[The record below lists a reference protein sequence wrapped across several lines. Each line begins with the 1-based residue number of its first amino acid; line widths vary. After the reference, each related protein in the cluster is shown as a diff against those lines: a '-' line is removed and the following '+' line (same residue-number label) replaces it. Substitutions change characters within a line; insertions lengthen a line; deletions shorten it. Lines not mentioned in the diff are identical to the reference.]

1 MFKKKEKQKTNPRFD
16 ETLIQ
21 TTQQGSLISIWVDR
35 ETGVNYIYSWS
46 AQGCALTPLLD
57 ETSNVVVTRVDE
69 TDESNLP

>member
-1 MFKKKEKQKTNPRFD
+1 MFKKKEEQKTSPRFD

-46 AQGCALTPLLD
+46 AQGCALTLLLD

-69 TDESNLP
+69 AD